1 MKNLPTI
8 IIILAIIGVGI
19 WWYQQSS
26 IQVVQISPA
35 VGGPVLEMVERI
47 KKIHIDTAFFSDQ
60 QFLGFSESP
69 DLDVAG
75 LTTGRPNPFLSLKKA
90 AAGIPP
96 KR

>member
-26 IQVVQISPA
+26 NEVVQISPA
-35 VGGPVLEMVERI
+35 VGGPTLEMVERI

-60 QFLGFSESP
+60 QFLSLSESP
-69 DLDVAG
+69 ALDVSG
-75 LTTGRPNPFLSLKKA
+75 LTTGRPNPFLSLKKMVVSA
-90 AAGIPP
+90 PP